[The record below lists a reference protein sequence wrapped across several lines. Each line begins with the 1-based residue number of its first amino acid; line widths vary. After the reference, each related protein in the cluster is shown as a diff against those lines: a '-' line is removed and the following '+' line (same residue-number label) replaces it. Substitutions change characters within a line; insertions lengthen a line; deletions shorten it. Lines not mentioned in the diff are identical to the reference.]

1 VAELLFYHL
10 TRRRLEQVLPELLDK
25 TLQKGW
31 RAVVKGGSTERI
43 EQLNGDLW
51 TWGRNSFL
59 PHGIRADG
67 FTDKQPIYLTIEDE
81 RPNEAEVLFLVDG
94 ADAADVSA
102 YTRVCDLFDGN
113 DDTAV
118 QAARDRW
125 KRAKDAG
132 HKLTYWQQSEDTGG
146 WIKKAEG

>member
-1 VAELLFYHL
+1 MAELLFYHL
-10 TRRRLEQVLPELLDK
+10 TRRRLDQVLPELLEK

-31 RAVVKGGSTERI
+31 RAVVKGGSDERI
-43 EQLNGDLW
+43 QQLNGDLR
-51 TWGRNSFL
+51 TYGRASFL
-59 PHGIRADG
+59 PHGIKADG
-67 FTDKQPIYLTIEDE
+67 FPDQQPIYLTIEDE
-81 RPNEAEVLFLVDG
+81 RPNNADVLFLVDG

-113 DDTAV
+113 DDAAV
-118 QAARDRW
+118 EAARARW

-132 HKLTYWQQSEDTGG
+132 HKLTYWQQSEDTGA

>member
-10 TRRRLEQVLPELLDK
+10 TRRRLEQVLPELLEK

-31 RAVVKGGSTERI
+31 RAVVKGGSEERI
-43 EQLNGDLW
+43 QALNGELW
-51 TWGRNSFL
+51 TYGRNSFL
-59 PHGIRADG
+59 PHGIKPDG
-67 FTDKQPIYLTIEDE
+67 FADKQPIYLTIEDE
-81 RPNEAEVLFLVDG
+81 RPNQADVLFLVDG
-94 ADAADVSA
+94 ADATDVAA

-113 DDTAV
+113 DDVAV
-118 QAARDRW
+118 DAARQRW

-132 HKLTYWQQSEDTGG
+132 HKLTYWQQNEDTGG